1 MRAPGTLAGVATLHT
16 YNSIVPLRLFVDTK
30 RILPI
35 TGMELNGFLAGI
47 VAAKEISPMIPIT
60 IYTDSKYI
68 ENAINCGW
76 LNKWVRKNFKGIK
89 NSDLWLQIEPLVRS
103 LNISVVWVKGHSSS
117 LENNIADRFACEAR
131 DGLHGKS
138 SIIYFLV
145 FCFGRW
151 VY

>member
-1 MRAPGTLAGVATLHT
+1 MIRIWTDGACSGNPGRGGYAA
-16 YNSIVPLRLFVDTK
+16 YIQFNSTSKAVCGHEAYTTNNR
-30 RILPI
+30 
-35 TGMELNGFLAGI
+35 MELNGFLAGI
-47 VAAKEISPMIPIT
+47 VAAREISPMIPIT

-138 SIIYFLV
+138 SIIYF
-145 FCFGRW
+145 
-151 VY
+151 